1 MHNKRAP
8 VATAAP
14 CSRVITDRAGGEDN
28 AIGRVRPYIR
38 RFTLKLLIQ
47 LTFDLDILLV
57 YGS

>member
-28 AIGRVRPYIR
+28 AIGRVRPYVG
-38 RFTLKLLIQ
+38 LH
-47 LTFDLDILLV
+47 
-57 YGS
+57 